1 VLAQNICEKDLTM
14 KINDSIKNKVELGAD
29 KVGTGKNTGANGLAG
44 NKTES
49 ASTTKSGES
58 VTLSPMSVQLQSI
71 TSEVSTSGVFDAE
84 KVNAIKSA
92 IESGQ
97 FKVNSEKVADGLIDT
112 VKDLLKK

>member
-1 VLAQNICEKDLTM
+1 M
-14 KINDSIKNKVELGAD
+14 KINDSIKSKVELGAD
-29 KVGTGKNTGANGLAG
+29 KIGTGKNAGTNTVAG
-44 NKTES
+44 NRTE
-49 ASTTKSGES
+49 ASTSKSTEN
-58 VTLSPMSVQLQSI
+58 VTLSPISVQLQSI
-71 TSEVSTSGVFDAE
+71 TSEVSASGVFDAA

>member
-1 VLAQNICEKDLTM
+1 M
-14 KINDSIKNKVELGAD
+14 KINESIKNKLEHSVDPLGVD
-29 KVGTGKNTGANGLAG
+29 KVAAGKRAGTSGVTDGK
-44 NKTES
+44 S
-49 ASTTKSGES
+49 ATATPGEN

-71 TSEVSTSGVFDAE
+71 ASEVSTSGVFDAE

-112 VKDLLKK
+112 VKDLLKHK

>member
-1 VLAQNICEKDLTM
+1 M

-29 KVGTGKNTGANGLAG
+29 KLVTAKGTGASTVAG
-44 NKTES
+44 NKTEAS
-49 ASTTKSGES
+49 ASKSSEN
-58 VTLSPMSVQLQSI
+58 VTLSPISVQLQSI

>member
-1 VLAQNICEKDLTM
+1 M
-14 KINDSIKNKVELGAD
+14 KINDSIKNKLEHGVDTLGAD
-29 KVGTGKNTGANGLAG
+29 KVGAGKR
-44 NKTES
+44 
-49 ASTTKSGES
+49 ASTSGVADSKSTVATTSSEN

-112 VKDLLKK
+112 VKDLLKHK

>member
-1 VLAQNICEKDLTM
+1 M

-29 KVGTGKNTGANGLAG
+29 KLGAGKGTGANAVAN
-44 NKTES
+44 NKAEPS
-49 ASTTKSGES
+49 ASKSSEN
-58 VTLSPMSVQLQSI
+58 VTLSPISVQLQSI
-71 TSEVSTSGVFDAE
+71 TSDVSTSGVFDAE

>member
-1 VLAQNICEKDLTM
+1 M

-29 KVGTGKNTGANGLAG
+29 KLGTAKGTGTSALAG
-44 NKTES
+44 NKAEAGTSKPAEN
-49 ASTTKSGES
+49 
-58 VTLSPMSVQLQSI
+58 VTLSPISVQLQSI
-71 TSEVSTSGVFDAE
+71 TSEVSASGVFDAE

-97 FKVNSEKVADGLIDT
+97 FKVNSEKVADGLLDT

>member
-1 VLAQNICEKDLTM
+1 M
-14 KINDSIKNKVELGAD
+14 KINDSIKNKVELGAE
-29 KVGTGKNTGANGLAG
+29 KLGTGKNASANSVAGSKPETASATKTGEN
-44 NKTES
+44 
-49 ASTTKSGES
+49 
-58 VTLSPMSVQLQSI
+58 VTLSPMSVQLQTI
-71 TSEVSTSGVFDAE
+71 TSEVSASEVFDAE

>member
-1 VLAQNICEKDLTM
+1 M

-29 KVGTGKNTGANGLAG
+29 KVGNGKNLGASGLAA
-44 NKTES
+44 NKTETT
-49 ASTTKSGES
+49 STTKSSES

-71 TSEVSTSGVFDAE
+71 TSEVSASEVFDAE